1 MQHSIRLGIP
11 LSVVRLVGPGHPTVF
26 LISLGLI
33 SLGLISLGLIS
44 LGLISLGLISLGL
57 ISLGLRSTAFFIWRV
72 RRIKILDGHVAHHRL
87 ARHGNV
93 LNAGDVTK

>member
-11 LSVVRLVGPGHPTVF
+11 LSVVRLVRPGHPTVF
-26 LISLGLI
+26 
-33 SLGLISLGLIS
+33 
-44 LGLISLGLISLGL
+44 LISLGL

-72 RRIKILDGHVAHHRL
+72 RRIKILDGHVAHHRI

>member
-26 LISLGLI
+26 
-33 SLGLISLGLIS
+33 
-44 LGLISLGLISLGL
+44 LISLGL

>member
-26 LISLGLI
+26 
-33 SLGLISLGLIS
+33 LIS